1 MKGKENLRHNEM
13 EWLWLALIDEIGGIP
28 LDLTTG
34 ALLRGNPVTVGIE
47 VQQIGAG
54 LDLRNGIVSHGI
66 TPLVIRYD

>member
-1 MKGKENLRHNEM
+1 M
-13 EWLWLALIDEIGGIP
+13 EWHWLALIDEIGGIP

-34 ALLRGNPVTVGIE
+34 ALLTGNPITIGIE

-66 TPLVIRYD
+66 TPLVIRYDYYIVPGA